1 MTSILII
8 ALLFLSVYLVFPQ
21 YLAVSI
27 MVFVVAPFMSY
38 IISFCVTLGHDRAKK
53 YASMEETKE
62 Q

>member
-1 MTSILII
+1 
-8 ALLFLSVYLVFPQ
+8 
-21 YLAVSI
+21 